1 VKFPS
6 SVARFIAGI
15 ALVGMSPIRSNSA
28 EPVVSASE
36 PPAGNETLQVQW
48 IKVVAPDYG
57 TMLAAVAKP
66 SGNGPFPAVIVLHG
80 SHGFAREYVQLAQ
93 ALSRGGLLAVAACW
107 FSGRVGGGMGSVTPI
122 DWPGLPSRPEP
133 GSDGALP
140 AIDALVEAVRTLPGA
155 RQDRIGLFGHSRGG
169 GIVRSYVMS
178 SRKVRAA
185 VLHSTG
191 YTSELSG
198 RASEVSTPILI
209 LHGTADSP
217 ADGGTPV
224 TAVQNA
230 RDFEAALRRL
240 RKPVESQYYEGGTHN
255 SIFTNSVQFDKEV
268 SRATVFYL
276 RHLGRETDRSNAESK
291 K

>member
-1 VKFPS
+1 MKLPS
-6 SVARFIAGI
+6 SFVRLIAGI
-15 ALVGMSPIRSNSA
+15 ALVGISPIRSRSA
-28 EPVVSASE
+28 EPVVVASE

-48 IKVVAPDYG
+48 IKVVVPSYG

-66 SGNGPFPAVIVLHG
+66 SGVGPFPAVIVLHG

-107 FSGRVGGGMGSVTPI
+107 FSARTGGGTGSITPI

-133 GSDGALP
+133 GSDGPLL
-140 AIDALVEAVRTLPGA
+140 AIDALVEAVRVLPGA
-155 RQDRIGLFGHSRGG
+155 RQDRIGLFGHSAGG
-169 GIVRSYVMS
+169 GVVRSYVMS

-191 YTSELSG
+191 STSRLSE
-198 RASEVSTPILI
+198 RASEVSAPILI

-217 ADGGTPV
+217 ADGGSPA

-230 RDFEAALRRL
+230 RGFEAALRRL
-240 RKPVESQYYEGGTHN
+240 KKPVESQYHEGGTQN
-255 SIFTNSVQFDKEV
+255 SIFTNSTQFDQEV
-268 SRATVFYL
+268 SRATVFFL
-276 RHLGRETDRSNAESK
+276 RHLASETDRSNVESK